1 MNDNNNITNGCLFN
15 FTALLN
21 VKIIDFFLYFFLH
34 FYDISVIAF
43 YNTLKTSWFDV

>member
-21 VKIIDFFLYFFLH
+21 VKIIDLFYIFFSTFMIFQ
-34 FYDISVIAF
+34 
-43 YNTLKTSWFDV
+43 